1 MQELARDYKLA
12 ASIMTRKVIQDSP
25 GIVATT
31 LKDIVAAEGA
41 EIYKDIPR
49 LVEKLKAQGVRDS
62 AIKPVEL
69 VLYGSSLIRYL
80 DQLSNGL
87 SAIDINNII
96 LTAESAGL
104 SARMA
109 RKTVSNILFSLNV
122 PQLAQD
128 VSAVEL
134 AEQANGGTIY
144 IPPAAYT
151 NRIHEL
157 QEKIRNQKKLTES
170 DFSEINA
177 FAQAGIPA
185 ANSLLGEIYLVGMG
199 VPADKQVALEHLK
212 YAAAHGEAEAYGL
225 LGDYYYGQDNMK
237 AFELYSRPGAM
248 ALNEKRWVRFRNLHN
263 VKRYNN
269 LQALLLVLLAVVVEL
284 FMFLFNTSAIT
295 GEHVIA
301 SMICSV
307 INLITIAGTLFV
319 HYKNPY
325 QDLRNLSLPLLITF
339 FIFAQIYIYL
349 ISNPE
354 PLKTPAFS
362 AFSGPRPCPFPLFF
376 PSREKI
382 RESFFIRLLPLCR
395 VALRKSAWLLLWRG
409 RKCSSW
415 YLHLRVREVP
425 AHPWVQ
431 LRWIRGCWYM
441 YVSTD
446 GNGSHP
452 YCPASSGMSGTRC

>member
-144 IPPAAYT
+144 IPPTAYT

-307 INLITIAGTLFV
+307 INLITIAGTLVV

-339 FIFAQIYIYL
+339 FIFAQIL
-349 ISNPE
+349 I
-354 PLKTPAFS
+354 
-362 AFSGPRPCPFPLFF
+362 
-376 PSREKI
+376 
-382 RESFFIRLLPLCR
+382 
-395 VALRKSAWLLLWRG
+395 
-409 RKCSSW
+409 
-415 YLHLRVREVP
+415 
-425 AHPWVQ
+425 
-431 LRWIRGCWYM
+431 
-441 YVSTD
+441 
-446 GNGSHP
+446 
-452 YCPASSGMSGTRC
+452 